1 MICRLKTVAPQGFEA
16 VQVVR
21 KEVVPMQAKQYLKEL
36 KRLDTCI
43 NQKMQEK
50 AALYTSTIGAA
61 RTDKDR
67 VQTSS
72 TGDTMPDLI
81 QRISDIEAQPK
92 SI

>member
-61 RTDKDR
+61 RTEIGR
-67 VQTSS
+67 AHV
-72 TGDTMPDLI
+72 
-81 QRISDIEAQPK
+81 
-92 SI
+92 